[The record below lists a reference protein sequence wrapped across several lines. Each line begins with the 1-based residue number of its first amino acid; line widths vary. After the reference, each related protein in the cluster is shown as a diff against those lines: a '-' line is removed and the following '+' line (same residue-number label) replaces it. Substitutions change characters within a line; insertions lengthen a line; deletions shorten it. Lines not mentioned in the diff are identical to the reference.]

1 MFPSNQESN
10 RRNSEEIMFRR
21 LLKMGVIGA
30 VILIALITLF
40 SSMRSVD
47 AGRVGVV
54 TQYRTIT

>member
-1 MFPSNQESN
+1 MVARMQSNDRLTAEQV
-10 RRNSEEIMFRR
+10 MFRR
-21 LLKMGVIGA
+21 FVKLGVIGA
-30 VILIALITLF
+30 LILIALITLF

>member
-1 MFPSNQESN
+1 MQSNDRLTAEQV
-10 RRNSEEIMFRR
+10 MFRR
-21 LLKMGVIGA
+21 FVKLGVIGA
-30 VILIALITLF
+30 LILIALITLF